1 MALAPHVWVFA
12 WNEKLAPP
20 TGPLEWTPRL
30 GIATR
35 AAVWAPH
42 DVSFDT
48 RCPGHGIPNTLNET
62 TVAMARKLP
71 VAIVHVAIPLRLP
84 KRGIIKLNDVLIGR
98 DEKIHHHRAWY
109 MRELSNQN
117 KSLVE

>member
-48 RCPGHGIPNTLNET
+48 RCPGHGIPNTLNEP

-71 VAIVHVAIPLRLP
+71 VAIVHVANPASLAEAR
-84 KRGIIKLNDVLIGR
+84 N
-98 DEKIHHHRAWY
+98 
-109 MRELSNQN
+109 NQIERCVDWARRKN
-117 KSLVE
+117 TPPPRVVHA

>member
-12 WNEKLAPP
+12 WNEKLAPL
-20 TGPLEWTPRL
+20 TGPLKWTPRL

-48 RCPGHGIPNTLNET
+48 RCPGHGIPNTLNGPK
-62 TVAMARKLP
+62 VAMACKLP
-71 VAIVHVAIPLRLP
+71 GATMLEANPASLAEARDNQIEQCVDWARRKNTPPPRVVHA
-84 KRGIIKLNDVLIGR
+84 
-98 DEKIHHHRAWY
+98 
-109 MRELSNQN
+109 
-117 KSLVE
+117 